1 VKLVSDG
8 GECVAVHRSRQ
19 WLPGKN
25 IEMSKENREKNHY
38 LTPARLALTVLVLS
52 LVAALGVSSC
62 NSTDGIGKP
71 GPVSINPAKPA
82 PAAPGPMVTLPPL
95 VLETELKSLN
105 GRPIKL
111 SDYAGKVLV
120 VNLWATWCGP
130 CRMEIPELVKF
141 HKEYRAKGLEVV
153 GLSTE
158 NPEASAEGVRRFAQ
172 EYKMEYPV
180 GWVTT
185 DVAIALMQGRDAI
198 PQSFVISR
206 DGRILKRFVGFSA
219 AATPPQLRAAIED
232 ALKE

>member
-1 VKLVSDG
+1 
-8 GECVAVHRSRQ
+8 
-19 WLPGKN
+19 
-25 IEMSKENREKNHY
+25 MSKENREKNHL

-52 LVAALGVSSC
+52 LVSVFGISSC
-62 NSTDGIGKP
+62 NSADEIGKP

-82 PAAPGPMVTLPPL
+82 AAAAGSMVTLPPV
-95 VLETELKSLN
+95 VLDTELKAVN

-141 HKEYRAKGLEVV
+141 HNEFRAKGLEVV

-158 NPEASAEGVRRFAQ
+158 NPEASAAGVRRFVQ
-172 EYKMEYPV
+172 EFKMDYPV
-180 GWVTT
+180 GWATPE
-185 DVAIALMQGRDAI
+185 VAIALMQGRDAI

-206 DGRILKRFVGFSA
+206 NGRILKRFIGFSA
-219 AATPPQLRAAIED
+219 AATPQQLRDAIEE
-232 ALKE
+232 ALKG

>member
-1 VKLVSDG
+1 MLCCSQIK
-8 GECVAVHRSRQ
+8 E
-19 WLPGKN
+19 WLARKN
-25 IEMSKENREKNHY
+25 IKMSKENREKNHY
-38 LTPARLALTVLVLS
+38 LTPARLALTLRVLS
-52 LVAALGVSSC
+52 LVSAFGLSSC

-82 PAAPGPMVTLPPL
+82 PAAPGPMVTLPPV
-95 VLETELKSLN
+95 VLDTELKAMN

-158 NPEASAEGVRRFAQ
+158 NPEASAAGVRRFAQ
-172 EYKMEYPV
+172 EFKMDYPV
-180 GWVTT
+180 GWATPE
-185 DVAIALMQGRDAI
+185 VAITLMQGREAI

-219 AATPPQLRAAIED
+219 AATPQQLRDAIEE
-232 ALKE
+232 ALKG

>member
-1 VKLVSDG
+1 MLCCFLIK
-8 GECVAVHRSRQ
+8 EWRARN
-19 WLPGKN
+19 N
-25 IEMSKENREKNHY
+25 IKMSKENREKNHY

-52 LVAALGVSSC
+52 LVAAFGVSSC

-71 GPVSINPAKPA
+71 GPVSINPARPA
-82 PAAPGPMVTLPPL
+82 RAAPGSMVTLPPL
-95 VLETELKSLN
+95 VLDTELKAMN
-105 GRPIKL
+105 GRTIKL

-158 NPEASAEGVRRFAQ
+158 NPEASAAGVRRFAQ
-172 EYKMEYPV
+172 EFKMDYPV
-180 GWVTT
+180 GWVTPE
-185 DVAIALMQGRDAI
+185 VAIALMQGRDAI

-219 AATPPQLRAAIED
+219 AATPQQLRDAIEE
-232 ALKE
+232 ALKG

>member
-1 VKLVSDG
+1 MLCCSQIK
-8 GECVAVHRSRQ
+8 E
-19 WLPGKN
+19 WLARKN
-25 IEMSKENREKNHY
+25 IKMSKENREKNHY
-38 LTPARLALTVLVLS
+38 LTPARLALTLRVLS
-52 LVAALGVSSC
+52 LVSAFGISSC
-62 NSTDGIGKP
+62 NSTDGIGKL

-82 PAAPGPMVTLPPL
+82 PAAPGPMVTLPPV
-95 VLETELKSLN
+95 VLDTELKAMN

-158 NPEASAEGVRRFAQ
+158 NPEASAAGVRRFAQ
-172 EYKMEYPV
+172 EFKMDYPV
-180 GWVTT
+180 GWATPE
-185 DVAIALMQGRDAI
+185 VAITLMQGRDAI

-219 AATPPQLRAAIED
+219 AATPQQLRDAIEE
-232 ALKE
+232 ALKG

>member
-1 VKLVSDG
+1 
-8 GECVAVHRSRQ
+8 
-19 WLPGKN
+19 
-25 IEMSKENREKNHY
+25 MSKEIRVKNHY

-52 LVAALGVSSC
+52 LVAAVGVSSC
-62 NSTDGIGKP
+62 NSTDEIGKP
-71 GPVSINPAKPA
+71 GPVSINPAKRA
-82 PAAPGPMVTLPPL
+82 PAAPASMLTLPSL
-95 VLETELKSLN
+95 VLDTELKGMN

-111 SDYAGKVLV
+111 SNYAGKVLV

-158 NPEASAEGVRRFAQ
+158 NPEASADGVRRFVE

-180 GWVTT
+180 GWVTA

-198 PQSFVISR
+198 PQSFVIAR
-206 DGRILKRFVGFSA
+206 DGRIVKRFIGFNVT
-219 AATPPQLRAAIED
+219 ATPQQLRDAIEE
-232 ALKE
+232 ALKG

>member
-1 VKLVSDG
+1 
-8 GECVAVHRSRQ
+8 
-19 WLPGKN
+19 
-25 IEMSKENREKNHY
+25 MSKENREENHY
-38 LTPARLALTVLVLS
+38 LTPARLALTFLVLA
-52 LVAALGVSSC
+52 LVATFGASSC

-82 PAAPGPMVTLPPL
+82 PAAPAPMVTLSPVIL
-95 VLETELKSLN
+95 DTELKSIN
-105 GRPIKL
+105 NRPIKL

-130 CRMEIPELVKF
+130 CRMELPELVQLQ
-141 HKEYRAKGLEVV
+141 KEYRAKGLQVV

-158 NPEASAEGVRRFAQ
+158 PPEASAEGVRRFAK
-172 EYKMEYPV
+172 EYKMDYPV
-180 GWVTT
+180 GWVTQ
-185 DVAIALMQGRDAI
+185 DMAISLMQGRDAI

-232 ALKE
+232 ALKG